1 MIQGAEELAIA
12 QERLRELQARIEQI
26 VSDPHKS
33 RRAKEMELA
42 GVRSMM
48 MQIER
53 EIREYNLSE
62 IQRTIQSLQGE
73 LESSEGTVDLLVV
86 VSKTLNVL
94 EEVTQI
100 LLQPTVAVK
109 SGEP

>member
-1 MIQGAEELAIA
+1 MIQDPEGLAIA

-26 VSDPHKS
+26 VADPNKS

-53 EIREYNLSE
+53 EIREYNLSQ
-62 IQRTIQSLQGE
+62 IQRAIHSLQGE
-73 LESSEGTVDLLVV
+73 LESSKDTGDLLAV

-100 LLQPTVAVK
+100 LSQPTVAIK